1 LVIIYIK
8 YICSKERERDMPKKE
23 VSEKHNRK
31 KMFDLFIQVS
41 EKILYEKYK
50 QKA

>member
-1 LVIIYIK
+1 MSKKVIN
-8 YICSKERERDMPKKE
+8 ERHDR
-23 VSEKHNRK
+23 R

-50 QKA
+50 QKDR